1 MGPREPYK
9 NGGGTN
15 CEHKFRARLPVIHAV
30 DSSDGPSAFFPL
42 FLKMADDQREE
53 SLQGT
58 VAEKV
63 EASPKLL
70 LNGEEVFTACSDH
83 DVAASS
89 HSEDEVD
96 RKYRHSPIDSHS
108 DNDIKDGAEP
118 FQPPSE
124 ELSEKIVSQVEFYLG
139 NDNLAKDAF
148 LLKHVRRN
156 KEGYVNLKL
165 ITSFKKVKTLTKD
178 YRVVAEA
185 LEKSKE
191 LSMNSEKTK
200 VRRNVALP
208 SELLERNPG
217 RTVVVTRIETP
228 TMESVS
234 EIFSKC
240 GEIELIRII
249 RPGKAIPVDLKSYF
263 TKHPELE
270 KETTAV
276 VAFETMAAAARAC
289 SEVSREGGMKVVELG
304 KQGAKKE
311 KSKSKTKS
319 KERGSDAGRDSDE
332 EHDESTKKRRN
343 RKKNRRVQE
352 LLGRN
357 SDDSFSSSCSSDTDS
372 SYSSFST
379 CRRRHNGGNHTPDR
393 AGSPTGSP
401 RPMGFAAARRS
412 PQSSPELPRKL
423 ANINVKE
430 GSNSA
435 PNSPWSQRRK
445 FVSPNSNHSPH
456 TSPLA
461 DSTSPRH
468 RMIQLEGVERLP
480 KGPDGTKGFHAGLG
494 RGRPLVAVA

>member
-1 MGPREPYK
+1 
-9 NGGGTN
+9 
-15 CEHKFRARLPVIHAV
+15 
-30 DSSDGPSAFFPL
+30 
-42 FLKMADDQREE
+42 MADDQREE
-53 SLQGT
+53 SVQGKI
-58 VAEKV
+58 AEKV

-70 LNGEEVFTACSDH
+70 LNGEEVSFTACSDH
-83 DVAASS
+83 DVAGSS

-96 RKYRHSPIDSHS
+96 RKYQHSPIDSHS
-108 DNDIKDGAEP
+108 DNDVKDGTEP

-124 ELSEKIVSQVEFYLG
+124 ELAEKIVSQVQFYLG

-185 LEKSKE
+185 LEKSTE
-191 LSMNSEKTK
+191 LSLNSEKTK
-200 VRRNVALP
+200 VRRNSPLP

-217 RTVVVTRIETP
+217 RTVVVTRLENSTI
-228 TMESVS
+228 ESVS
-234 EIFSKC
+234 EIFAKC

-249 RPGKAIPVDLKSYF
+249 RPGKSIPVDLKPYF
-263 TKHPELE
+263 AKHPELE
-270 KETTAV
+270 KETVAV

-289 SEVSREGGMKVVELG
+289 SEMSKEGGMKVVELG

-319 KERGSDAGRDSDE
+319 KEKGSDAGRDSDE
-332 EHDESTKKRRN
+332 DHDDSTKKRRN
-343 RKKNRRVQE
+343 RKKNKRLQE
-352 LLGRN
+352 LIGRN
-357 SDDSFSSSCSSDTDS
+357 SDDSFSSSCSSDTDN

-379 CRRRHNGGNHTPDR
+379 CRRRYNSGGSPTPDR
-393 AGSPTGSP
+393 AGSPTSSP
-401 RPMGFAAARRS
+401 RPMGFSSRRS

-423 ANINVKE
+423 ANIIVKE

-445 FVSPNSNHSPH
+445 FGSPNSSHSPN
-456 TSPLA
+456 TSPLV
-461 DSTSPRH
+461 DNTSPRH

>member
-1 MGPREPYK
+1 
-9 NGGGTN
+9 
-15 CEHKFRARLPVIHAV
+15 
-30 DSSDGPSAFFPL
+30 
-42 FLKMADDQREE
+42 MADDQREE

-58 VAEKV
+58 IAEKV

-70 LNGEEVFTACSDH
+70 INGEEAFTACSDH
-83 DVAASS
+83 DVAGSS

-96 RKYRHSPIDSHS
+96 RKYQHSPIDSHS
-108 DNDIKDGAEP
+108 DNDVKDGVEP

-124 ELSEKIVSQVEFYLG
+124 ELAEKIVSQVEFYLG
-139 NDNLAKDAF
+139 DDNLAKDAF

-185 LEKSKE
+185 LEKSSE

-200 VRRNVALP
+200 VRRNVPLP

-217 RTVVVTRIETP
+217 RTVVVSHLENA

-240 GEIELIRII
+240 GEIEVIRII
-249 RPGKAIPVDLKSYF
+249 RPGKAIPVDLKPYF

-270 KETTAV
+270 NETTAV

-289 SEVSREGGMKVVELG
+289 SEMSKEGGMKVVELG
-304 KQGAKKE
+304 KQGAKKD

-319 KERGSDAGRDSDE
+319 KDKGSDAGRDSDE

-343 RKKNRRVQE
+343 RKKNKRVQE

-357 SDDSFSSSCSSDTDS
+357 SDDSFSSSCSSDTDN

-379 CRRRHNGGNHTPDR
+379 CRRRFNNGGNHTPDR

-401 RPMGFAAARRS
+401 RPIGRRS
-412 PQSSPELPRKL
+412 PQSSPEMPRKL
-423 ANINVKE
+423 ANIVVKE

-445 FVSPNSNHSPH
+445 FGSPNGGHSPH
-456 TSPLA
+456 TSPLV

-480 KGPDGTKGFHAGLG
+480 KGPDGTKGFHTGLG
-494 RGRPLVAVA
+494 RGRPLIAVA

>member
-1 MGPREPYK
+1 
-9 NGGGTN
+9 
-15 CEHKFRARLPVIHAV
+15 
-30 DSSDGPSAFFPL
+30 
-42 FLKMADDQREE
+42 MADDQREE

-63 EASPKLL
+63 DASPKLL
-70 LNGEEVFTACSDH
+70 INGEEIFTACSDH
-83 DVAASS
+83 DVAGSS

-96 RKYRHSPIDSHS
+96 RKFQHSPIDSHS
-108 DNDIKDGAEP
+108 DNDVKDGVEP

-124 ELSEKIVSQVEFYLG
+124 ELAEKIVFQVEFYLG
-139 NDNLAKDAF
+139 DDNLAKDAF

-185 LEKSKE
+185 LEKSKD

-200 VRRNVALP
+200 VKRNVPLP

-217 RTVVVTRIETP
+217 RTVVVTHLENA

-249 RPGKAIPVDLKSYF
+249 RPGKAIPVDLKPYF

-270 KETTAV
+270 NETTAV

-289 SEVSREGGMKVVELG
+289 SEMSKEGGMKVVELG
-304 KQGAKKE
+304 KQGPKKE

-319 KERGSDAGRDSDE
+319 KDKGSDVGRDSDE

-343 RKKNRRVQE
+343 RKKNNRVQE
-352 LLGRN
+352 LKGRN
-357 SDDSFSSSCSSDTDS
+357 SDDSFSSSCSSDTDN
-372 SYSSFST
+372 SYSSFSS
-379 CRRRHNGGNHTPDR
+379 CRRRLNGANHTPDR

-401 RPMGFAAARRS
+401 RTIGRRS

-423 ANINVKE
+423 GNIVVKE

-445 FVSPNSNHSPH
+445 FGSPNSGHSPH
-456 TSPLA
+456 KSPLV

-480 KGPDGTKGFHAGLG
+480 KGPDGTRGFHTGLG

>member
-1 MGPREPYK
+1 
-9 NGGGTN
+9 
-15 CEHKFRARLPVIHAV
+15 
-30 DSSDGPSAFFPL
+30 
-42 FLKMADDQREE
+42 MADDQREE
-53 SLQGT
+53 SLQG

-63 EASPKLL
+63 DSSPKLL
-70 LNGEEVFTACSDH
+70 LNGEVFSACSDH
-83 DVAASS
+83 DVAGSS

-96 RKYRHSPIDSHS
+96 RKYHHSPIDSHS
-108 DNDIKDGAEP
+108 DNDVKDGAGP

-124 ELSEKIVSQVEFYLG
+124 ELAEKIVSQVEFYLG
-139 NDNLAKDAF
+139 DDNLAKDAF

-185 LEKSKE
+185 LKKSKE

-200 VRRNVALP
+200 VRRNVPLP

-217 RTVVVTRIETP
+217 RTVVVTHLENSS
-228 TMESVS
+228 MESVS

-249 RPGKAIPVDLKSYF
+249 RPGKAIPLDLKPYF
-263 TKHPELE
+263 AKHPELE

-289 SEVSREGGMKVVELG
+289 SEMSKEGGMKVVELG

-319 KERGSDAGRDSDE
+319 KDKGSDAGRDSDE
-332 EHDESTKKRRN
+332 EHDDSTKKRRN
-343 RKKNRRVQE
+343 RKKNKRVQE
-352 LLGRN
+352 LMGKN
-357 SDDSFSSSCSSDTDS
+357 SDDSFSSSCSSDTDN

-379 CRRRHNGGNHTPDR
+379 CRRRYNNSDSHTPDR
-393 AGSPTGSP
+393 AASPTGTP
-401 RPMGFAAARRS
+401 RPIGRRS

-423 ANINVKE
+423 RNIVVKE
-430 GSNSA
+430 GSSSA

-445 FVSPNSNHSPH
+445 FGSPNSGHSPH
-456 TSPLA
+456 TSPLV

-480 KGPDGTKGFHAGLG
+480 KGPDGTKGFHSGFG

>member
-1 MGPREPYK
+1 
-9 NGGGTN
+9 
-15 CEHKFRARLPVIHAV
+15 
-30 DSSDGPSAFFPL
+30 
-42 FLKMADDQREE
+42 MADDQREE
-53 SLQGT
+53 SLQGKN
-58 VAEKV
+58 AEKV

-70 LNGEEVFTACSDH
+70 LNGQEVSSTACSDH
-83 DVAASS
+83 DVAGSS

-96 RKYRHSPIDSHS
+96 RKYRRSPVDSHS
-108 DNDIKDGAEP
+108 DNDGKDGTEP
-118 FQPPSE
+118 FQPPSD
-124 ELSEKIVSQVEFYLG
+124 ELAEKIVSQVEFYLG
-139 NDNLAKDAF
+139 DDNLAKDAF

-191 LSMNSEKTK
+191 LSLNSEKTK
-200 VRRNVALP
+200 VRRNVPLP

-217 RTVVVTRIETP
+217 RTVVVTRLENA
-228 TMESVS
+228 TMEGVS

-249 RPGKAIPVDLKSYF
+249 RPGKPIPADLKSYF
-263 TKHPELE
+263 AKHPELE

-289 SEVSREGGMKVVELG
+289 SELSKEGGMKVVELG
-304 KQGAKKE
+304 KHGAKKE

-319 KERGSDAGRDSDE
+319 KERGSDGGRDSDE
-332 EHDESTKKRRN
+332 EHDVSKKKRRN
-343 RKKNRRVQE
+343 RKKDKRVQE
-352 LLGRN
+352 LMGKN
-357 SDDSFSSSCSSDTDS
+357 SDDSLSSSCSSDTDN

-379 CRRRHNGGNHTPDR
+379 CRRRYNSGGSPTPER
-393 AGSPTGSP
+393 AGSPTTSP
-401 RPMGFAAARRS
+401 RTLGIGARRS

-423 ANINVKE
+423 ANISVKE

-435 PNSPWSQRRK
+435 PNSTPNSPWSQRRK
-445 FVSPNSNHSPH
+445 FGSPNSSHSQKS
-456 TSPLA
+456 SPLV

-468 RMIQLEGVERLP
+468 RMIQLEGVQRLP
-480 KGPDGTKGFHAGLG
+480 KGPDGTRGFHAGFG
-494 RGRPLVAVA
+494 RGRPIIAVA

>member
-1 MGPREPYK
+1 
-9 NGGGTN
+9 
-15 CEHKFRARLPVIHAV
+15 
-30 DSSDGPSAFFPL
+30 
-42 FLKMADDQREE
+42 MADDQREE
-53 SLQGT
+53 SLQG

-63 EASPKLL
+63 DPSPKLL
-70 LNGEEVFTACSDH
+70 INGEEVFTACSDH
-83 DVAASS
+83 DVAGSS

-96 RKYRHSPIDSHS
+96 RKYHHSPIDSHS
-108 DNDIKDGAEP
+108 DNDVKDGAEP

-124 ELSEKIVSQVEFYLG
+124 ELAEKIVSQVEFYLG
-139 NDNLAKDAF
+139 DDNLAKDAF

-200 VRRNVALP
+200 VRRNVQLP

-217 RTVVVTRIETP
+217 RTVVVTHLENA

-234 EIFSKC
+234 EIFSRC

-249 RPGKAIPVDLKSYF
+249 GPGKAIPVDLKPYF
-263 TKHPELE
+263 AKHPELE

-289 SEVSREGGMKVVELG
+289 SEMSKEGGMKVVELG
-304 KQGAKKE
+304 KQGPRKE

-319 KERGSDAGRDSDE
+319 KDKGSDAGRDSDE
-332 EHDESTKKRRN
+332 EHDDSAKKRRN
-343 RKKNRRVQE
+343 RKKNKRVQE
-352 LLGRN
+352 LMGKN
-357 SDDSFSSSCSSDTDS
+357 SDDSFSSSCSSDTDN

-379 CRRRHNGGNHTPDR
+379 CRRRYNNGGNHTPDR
-393 AGSPTGSP
+393 AASPTGSP
-401 RPMGFAAARRS
+401 RPIGRRS

-423 ANINVKE
+423 GNLVVKE
-430 GSNSA
+430 SSNSA

-445 FVSPNSNHSPH
+445 FGSPNSGHSPH
-456 TSPLA
+456 TSPLV

-480 KGPDGTKGFHAGLG
+480 KGPDGTKGFHSGLG

>member
-1 MGPREPYK
+1 
-9 NGGGTN
+9 
-15 CEHKFRARLPVIHAV
+15 
-30 DSSDGPSAFFPL
+30 
-42 FLKMADDQREE
+42 MADDQREE
-53 SLQGT
+53 SVQGKI
-58 VAEKV
+58 AEKV

-70 LNGEEVFTACSDH
+70 LNGEEVSFTACSDH
-83 DVAASS
+83 DVAGSS

-96 RKYRHSPIDSHS
+96 RKYQHSPIDSHS
-108 DNDIKDGAEP
+108 DNDVKDGTEP

-124 ELSEKIVSQVEFYLG
+124 ELAEKIVSQVQFYLG

-185 LEKSKE
+185 LEKSTE
-191 LSMNSEKTK
+191 LSLNSEKTK
-200 VRRNVALP
+200 VRRNSPLP

-217 RTVVVTRIETP
+217 RTVVVTRLENSTI
-228 TMESVS
+228 ESVS
-234 EIFSKC
+234 EIFAKC

-249 RPGKAIPVDLKSYF
+249 RPGKSIPVDLKPYF
-263 TKHPELE
+263 AKHPELE
-270 KETTAV
+270 KETVAV

-289 SEVSREGGMKVVELG
+289 SEMSKEGGMKVVELG

-319 KERGSDAGRDSDE
+319 KEKGSDAGRDSDE
-332 EHDESTKKRRN
+332 DHEDSTKKRRN
-343 RKKNRRVQE
+343 RKKNKRLQE
-352 LLGRN
+352 LIGRN
-357 SDDSFSSSCSSDTDS
+357 SDDSFSSSCSSDTDN

-379 CRRRHNGGNHTPDR
+379 CRRRYNSGGSPTPDR
-393 AGSPTGSP
+393 AGSPTSSP
-401 RPMGFAAARRS
+401 RPMGFSARRS

-423 ANINVKE
+423 ANIIVKE

-445 FVSPNSNHSPH
+445 FGSPNSGHSPN
-456 TSPLA
+456 TSPLV
-461 DSTSPRH
+461 DNTSPRH